1 MYYICFTQ
9 VLRFGALAVTCDE
22 IRKIGLSHHMMR
34 SVINKV
40 LLITAL
46 LLSSFAGVR
55 AQEVGHEGEEP
66 KHSAQEK
73 FNVGAM
79 IMHHIKD
86 EHGWEFAHG
95 LTLHLP
101 VILYSKDR
109 GLEVF
114 SSARLA
120 DGAVYNGYKQEHGK
134 IHRFDAAGHVD
145 HEAKIYD
152 FSITKN
158 VASLLLS
165 VVILL
170 VVFSAVSRGYAKNKG
185 KAPSGIQSLLEPII
199 LFVRDEIAK
208 PSIGPKYGKYLPYLL
223 TLFFF
228 ILVNNLL
235 GLLPGAANLTGNI
248 AVTLVLAVITFL
260 IVTFSGNKHY
270 WLHIVKP
277 TGVPVALLPIMIPVE
292 IVGVFMKPLSLMIR
306 LFANITAGHIIILSL
321 LGLIFMANHMGGMMT
336 SISVSP
342 VVLFFTLFLNIIE
355 LLVAFLQAFIF
366 TLLTAMYIG
375 SAVEDNHEADHGI
388 GYDGAEAH

>member
-1 MYYICFTQ
+1 
-9 VLRFGALAVTCDE
+9 
-22 IRKIGLSHHMMR
+22 MMR
-34 SVINKV
+34 STIKKV
-40 LLITAL
+40 LLATAL
-46 LLSSFAGVR
+46 ILSSLVGAQ
-55 AQEVGHEGEEP
+55 AQEHDHEGEAHA
-66 KHSAQEK
+66 KQEGEAHATNKK
-73 FNVGAM
+73 FDVGSM

-86 EHGWEFAHG
+86 DHGWEFAHG
-95 LTLHLP
+95 VTLPLP

-114 SSARLA
+114 SSANLA
-120 DGAVYNGYKQEHGK
+120 HEATYNGYKNVHGK
-134 IHRFDAAGHVD
+134 IHRVNEAGEVD
-145 HEAKIYD
+145 HEAKVYN

-165 VVILL
+165 AVIMLL
-170 VVFSAVSRGYAKNKG
+170 VFSAVSRGYAKNKG
-185 KAPSGIQSLLEPII
+185 KAPSGIQSFLEPII

-208 PSIGPKYGKYLPYLL
+208 PSIGPKYTKYLPYLL

-248 AVTLVLAVITFL
+248 TVTLVLAVITFL

-270 WLHIVKP
+270 WMHILKP

-321 LGLIFMANHMGGMMT
+321 LGLIFMANNMGGMGT
-336 SISVSP
+336 SVAISP
-342 VVLFFTLFLNIIE
+342 VVLFFTLFLNLIE

-375 SAVEDNHEADHGI
+375 SAVEDHHEADHGI
-388 GYDGAEAH
+388 GFEGTTSELG

>member
-1 MYYICFTQ
+1 MI
-9 VLRFGALAVTCDE
+9 
-22 IRKIGLSHHMMR
+22 R
-34 SVINKV
+34 SVINRF
-40 LLITAL
+40 LLATAFV
-46 LLSSFAGVR
+46 LSSLAVSH
-55 AQEVGHEGEEP
+55 AQEHGHEGEAPAKKEG
-66 KHSAQEK
+66 
-73 FNVGAM
+73 FNVGEM

-86 EHGWEFAHG
+86 EHGWELAHG
-95 LTLHLP
+95 ITIPLP
-101 VILYSKDR
+101 VILYSSDR
-109 GLEVF
+109 GLEIF
-114 SSARLA
+114 SSSRLA
-120 DGAVYNGYKQEHGK
+120 HEQVYNGYKQEHGK
-134 IHRFDAAGHVD
+134 IHRVDEAGNVD
-145 HEAKIYD
+145 EEAKFYD

-165 VVILL
+165 AVILL
-170 VVFSAVSRGYAKNKG
+170 SLFPAVSRGYARNKG
-185 KAPSGIQSLLEPII
+185 KAPKGVQSLLEPII

-208 PSIGPKYGKYLPYLL
+208 PSIGHKYERFLPYLL

-270 WLHIVKP
+270 WMHIVKP
-277 TGVPVALLPIMIPVE
+277 TGVPWFVLPIMIPVE
-292 IVGVFMKPLSLMIR
+292 IVGVFMKPISLMVR

-321 LGLIFMANHMGGMMT
+321 LGLIFMANSLGGATT
-336 SISVSP
+336 SVAISP
-342 VVLFFTLFLNIIE
+342 VVLFFTLFLNLIE

-388 GYDGAEAH
+388 GHETTSELG

>member
-1 MYYICFTQ
+1 
-9 VLRFGALAVTCDE
+9 
-22 IRKIGLSHHMMR
+22 MMR
-34 SVINKV
+34 STINKILV
-40 LLITAL
+40 AIALILGSVVGAY
-46 LLSSFAGVR
+46 
-55 AQEVGHEGEEP
+55 AQEEGHEGEVP
-66 KHSAQEK
+66 AKHGEK
-73 FNVGAM
+73 EGFNVGAM

-86 EHGWEFAHG
+86 EHGWELAHG
-95 LTLHLP
+95 VTLHLP
-101 VILYSKDR
+101 VILYSKER

-114 SSARLA
+114 SSSNLA
-120 DGAVYNGYKQEHGK
+120 NEQVYKGYIQEHGK
-134 IHRFDAAGHVD
+134 IHRVDEAGKVD
-145 HEAKIYD
+145 HEAKFYN

-165 VVILL
+165 AVIMLL
-170 VVFSAVSRGYAKNKG
+170 VFTAVSRGYAKNKG
-185 KAPSGIQSLLEPII
+185 KAPSGIQSFLEPII

-208 PSIGPKYGKYLPYLL
+208 PSIGPNYTKFLPYLL

-248 AVTLVLAVITFL
+248 TVTLVLAVITFL

-270 WLHIVKP
+270 WLHILKP
-277 TGVPVALLPIMIPVE
+277 TGVPIALLPIMIPVE

-321 LGLIFMANHMGGMMT
+321 LGLIFMANHMAGAGT
-336 SISVSP
+336 SLAISP
-342 VVLFFTLFLNIIE
+342 VVLFFTLFLNLIE

-375 SAVEDNHEADHGI
+375 SAVEDHHEADHGI
-388 GYDGAEAH
+388 GYEGTEAH

>member
-1 MYYICFTQ
+1 
-9 VLRFGALAVTCDE
+9 
-22 IRKIGLSHHMMR
+22 MMR
-34 SVINKV
+34 STINKFF
-40 LLITAL
+40 LTTAL
-46 LLSSFAGVR
+46 ILSSLVGVQ
-55 AQEVGHEGEEP
+55 AQEHAHEGET
-66 KHSAQEK
+66 HAQPEGAAPAEKGK
-73 FNVGAM
+73 FNVGDM

-86 EHGWEFAHG
+86 DHGWELAHG
-95 LTLHLP
+95 LTIPLP

-114 SSARLA
+114 SSSHLA
-120 DGAVYNGYKQEHGK
+120 HGEVYDGYKNEHGK
-134 IHRFDAAGHVD
+134 IHRVDATGKTD
-145 HEAKIYD
+145 HEAKVYD

-165 VVILL
+165 AVIMLL
-170 VVFSAVSRGYAKNKG
+170 LFSAVSRGYASNKG
-185 KAPSGIQSLLEPII
+185 KAPKGIQSLLEPII

-208 PSIGPKYGKYLPYLL
+208 PSIGPKYTKYLPYLL

-248 AVTLVLAVITFL
+248 TVTLVLAVITFL

-270 WLHIVKP
+270 WLHILKP

-321 LGLIFMANHMGGMMT
+321 LGLIFMANHMGGAMT
-336 SISVSP
+336 SVSISP
-342 VVLFFTLFLNIIE
+342 VVLFFTLFLNLIE

-375 SAVEDNHEADHGI
+375 SAVEDHHEADHGI
-388 GYDGAEAH
+388 GYEGAEAH

>member
-1 MYYICFTQ
+1 
-9 VLRFGALAVTCDE
+9 
-22 IRKIGLSHHMMR
+22 MMR
-34 SVINKV
+34 SSINRFLV
-40 LLITAL
+40 ATAL
-46 LLSSFAGVR
+46 ILSSLISVQ
-55 AQEVGHEGEEP
+55 AQEHNHEGEQ
-66 KHSAQEK
+66 HAQHDAEAHADKGK
-73 FNVGAM
+73 FNVGDM

-86 EHGWEFAHG
+86 DHGWEFAHG
-95 LTLHLP
+95 VTLPLP
-101 VILYSKDR
+101 VILYSNDR

-114 SSARLA
+114 SSSHLA
-120 DGAVYNGYKQEHGK
+120 HGEVYNGYKNEHGK
-134 IHRFDAAGHVD
+134 IHRVDEAGKTD
-145 HEAKIYD
+145 HEAKVYD

-165 VVILL
+165 AVIMLL
-170 VVFSAVSRGYAKNKG
+170 VFSSVSKGYAQNKG
-185 KAPSGIQSLLEPII
+185 KAPKGIQSFLEPII

-208 PSIGPKYGKYLPYLL
+208 PSIGPKYKKFLPYLL

-228 ILVNNLL
+228 ILTNNLL

-270 WLHIVKP
+270 WMHILKP

-292 IVGVFMKPLSLMIR
+292 IVGVFMKPISLMVR

-321 LGLIFMANHMGGMMT
+321 LGLIFMANALGGAGT
-336 SISVSP
+336 SLAISP
-342 VVLFFTLFLNIIE
+342 VVVFFTLFLNMIE

-375 SAVEDNHEADHGI
+375 SAVEEHHEADHGI
-388 GYDGAEAH
+388 GYEGAEAH

>member
-1 MYYICFTQ
+1 
-9 VLRFGALAVTCDE
+9 
-22 IRKIGLSHHMMR
+22 MMR
-34 SVINKV
+34 SAINKI
-40 LLITAL
+40 LLATAL
-46 LLSSFAGVR
+46 ILSSLAGVQ
-55 AQEVGHEGEEP
+55 AQEHAHEGEA
-66 KHSAQEK
+66 HAQHEGAAPAEKGK
-73 FNVGAM
+73 FNVGDM

-86 EHGWEFAHG
+86 DHGWEFAHG
-95 LTLHLP
+95 VTLPLP
-101 VILYSKDR
+101 VILYSQDR
-109 GLEVF
+109 GLELF
-114 SSARLA
+114 SSSHLA
-120 DGAVYNGYKQEHGK
+120 HGEVYNGYKNEHGK
-134 IHRFDAAGHVD
+134 IHRVDAAGKTD
-145 HEAKIYD
+145 HEAKVYD

-165 VVILL
+165 AVIMLL
-170 VVFSAVSRGYAKNKG
+170 VFSAVSRGYAANKG
-185 KAPSGIQSLLEPII
+185 KAPKGLQSFLEPII

-208 PSIGPKYGKYLPYLL
+208 PSIGPKYTKYLPYLL

-228 ILVNNLL
+228 ILINNLL

-248 AVTLVLAVITFL
+248 AVTLVLAVLTFL

-270 WLHIVKP
+270 WLHILKP

-336 SISVSP
+336 SVSISP
-342 VVLFFTLFLNIIE
+342 VVLFFTLFLNLIE

-375 SAVEDNHEADHGI
+375 SAVEEHHEADHGI
-388 GYDGAEAH
+388 GYEGAEAH